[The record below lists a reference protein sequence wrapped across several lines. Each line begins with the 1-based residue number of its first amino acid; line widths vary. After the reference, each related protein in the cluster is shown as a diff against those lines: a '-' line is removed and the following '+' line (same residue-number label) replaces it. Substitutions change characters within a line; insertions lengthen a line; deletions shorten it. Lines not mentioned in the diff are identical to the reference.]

1 MKTRF
6 QIWREKKEKSFDPL
20 VIDQFDWDN
29 EWADCCMFILKVRV
43 DVRLLRMRMVLHGDL
58 LMKLLVHQARC
69 EAAIFKGKP
78 ATTSVQEMD
87 LQGWLKKTQ
96 VQPMKKRKMTMIHM
110 MMLM

>member
-1 MKTRF
+1 
-6 QIWREKKEKSFDPL
+6 
-20 VIDQFDWDN
+20 V
-29 EWADCCMFILKVRV
+29 FILKVCV

-58 LMKLLVHQARC
+58 LMKLLVHQAHC
-69 EAAIFKGKP
+69 EATIFKGKP